1 MIKKLP
7 EDIEEI
13 RTRME
18 KMKNKELRLE
28 GDLAIHEFPDAEMEV
43 SQICLT
49 LFELSKAKALLKSA
63 ARPGKEAT
71 VELKALR
78 TQLEIHE
85 RKVAAIQEKIDAL
98 FKKDK
103 GLMTRWQKLQDKVQK
118 CEKEVESIVETH
130 SEVLK
135 QQHIDIQKMFPQL
148 VDIFSALP

>member
-1 MIKKLP
+1 MIRKLP

-13 RTRME
+13 RSRME

-43 SQICLT
+43 SQVCLT
-49 LFELSKAKALLKSA
+49 MFELSKAQALLKSA
-63 ARPGKEAT
+63 ARPGKDVT

-85 RKVAAIQEKIDAL
+85 RKVAAIQEKIDEL
-98 FKKDK
+98 FQRDK
-103 GLMTRWQKLQDKVQK
+103 GLMTRWQKLNDKVKQ
-118 CEKEVESIVETH
+118 CEGEVEKIVEHH
-130 SEVLK
+130 SDVFTDK
-135 QQHIDIQKMFPQL
+135 RIDIQKMFPQL